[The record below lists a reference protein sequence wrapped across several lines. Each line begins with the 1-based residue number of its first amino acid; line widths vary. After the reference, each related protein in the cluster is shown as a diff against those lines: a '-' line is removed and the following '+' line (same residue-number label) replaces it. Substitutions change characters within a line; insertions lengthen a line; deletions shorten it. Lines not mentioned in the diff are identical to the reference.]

1 MLAIHVR
8 PAGRDAVVVKVPSL
22 ETVSVLD
29 FKFLLHRQMQD
40 VHPDNMLLIH
50 LNRRLEDFDELCGVP
65 DFDEDDERVV
75 SADTR
80 TPLFLST
87 YFTQLDV
94 EQGIPIAMMK
104 VYGQPKGAAM
114 PVAEAVAG
122 AAEPGQCG
130 GGAAE
135 GHATAA
141 AAAPVAVAAAGGG
154 GDGGGGGGGD
164 SSSSSS
170 SDDDDDEG

>member
-1 MLAIHVR
+1 MLSIHVR

-22 ETVSVLD
+22 ETTSVLD

-40 VHPDNMLLIH
+40 VHPDNMLLVH
-50 LNRRLEDFDELCGVP
+50 HNRRLEDFDELCGVT
-65 DFDEDDERVV
+65 DFDEDDERVA

-94 EQGIPIAMMK
+94 EQGNAIRMMK

-122 AAEPGQCG
+122 AVEPGQCG
-130 GGAAE
+130 GGAAAAE
-135 GHATAA
+135 GHAAA
-141 AAAPVAVAAAGGG
+141 ASAAAPVAVAVAG
-154 GDGGGGGGGD
+154 DGGGGD